1 MLDRLFWG
9 LAVFFGKL
17 YCFYAFNKSP
27 VPEQFYAGSQVLDAR
42 ADMDDLHSLLQEF
55 ISELMYGD
63 QTLDETHERLHQS
76 DQRRQSD

>member
-1 MLDRLFWG
+1 MLDRLFWE

-17 YCFYAFNKSP
+17 YCFYSFNKPP
-27 VPEQFYAGSQVLDAR
+27 VPEQFYAGLQVLDTLA
-42 ADMDDLHSLLQEF
+42 ALDDLHSLLQEF

-63 QTLDETHERLHQS
+63 KTLDEAHERLYQS